1 MYYHAPNQ
9 QVVMQPMNTQGQ
21 PGTPMMNTRPQI
33 PTSYMQQPISQ
44 ANPVHASYNTA
55 QTTQS
60 AQANPPNISNT
71 TVPNTQSVA
80 QASFPSE
87 SSQTISELPPPYSP
101 EWTK

>member
-60 AQANPPNISNT
+60 AQENPTNVSNT
-71 TVPNTQSVA
+71 TVPNTRSVA
-80 QASFPSE
+80 QTNLPCGFAQTPSDD
-87 SSQTISELPPPYSP
+87 PPPYSP
-101 EWTK
+101 

>member
-60 AQANPPNISNT
+60 AQANPPNVSNT
-71 TVPNTQSVA
+71 TVPNTR
-80 QASFPSE
+80 
-87 SSQTISELPPPYSP
+87 SQTSIPCGFAQTPSDDPPPYSP
-101 EWTK
+101 